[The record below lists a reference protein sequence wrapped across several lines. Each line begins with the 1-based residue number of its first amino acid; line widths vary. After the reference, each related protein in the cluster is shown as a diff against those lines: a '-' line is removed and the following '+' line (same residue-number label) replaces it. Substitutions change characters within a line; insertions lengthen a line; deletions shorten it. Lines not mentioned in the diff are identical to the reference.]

1 LPFLRE
7 RSSLVRTDGGSEVVG
22 TVDLPRGVPA
32 VLWVLLLVG
41 DASLLATSARPHFD
55 VVLPDLTD
63 PTIDRL
69 VACFSTPMPN
79 PGRR

>member
-1 LPFLRE
+1 
-7 RSSLVRTDGGSEVVG
+7 
-22 TVDLPRGVPA
+22 
-32 VLWVLLLVG
+32 LVG